1 MGRAHADTVCVVC
14 DPHYDDRGWFIHG
27 EFGFVELCHG
37 DNVKE
42 SEDYRH
48 KWSRQCTHI
57 LSTTSLT
64 PFEVLLSM
72 IVC

>member
-1 MGRAHADTVCVVC
+1 MSNVSINNSHVVVNHGSKIMGRAHADTVCVVC

-48 KWSRQCTHI
+48 K
-57 LSTTSLT
+57 
-64 PFEVLLSM
+64 
-72 IVC
+72 